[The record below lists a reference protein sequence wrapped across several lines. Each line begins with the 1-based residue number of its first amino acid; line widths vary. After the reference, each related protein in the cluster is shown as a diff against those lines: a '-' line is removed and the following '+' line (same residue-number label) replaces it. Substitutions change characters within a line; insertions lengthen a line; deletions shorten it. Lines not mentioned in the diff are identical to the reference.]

1 MLLEGKKVL
10 VTGGT
15 GALGRALCRVFAR
28 EGADVAFN
36 YLRHKVRAGEVARSI
51 EALGRRA
58 MAHQA
63 SVLDAKAVTAMVA
76 ATVEAFSGIDVLINN
91 AGSTQVLPFPLIE
104 EADWD
109 EVMDVNVKGPYIV
122 TREVVRHMVPRRSG
136 TILNIGSIAGTRMLE
151 VPVHYATAKAAIC
164 GFTISLAK
172 ELARYGI
179 RVNSVVPGLL
189 DSGIA
194 VNVPEGKLKE
204 YLSYCAAGRPGKP
217 EEVAELAAFLC
228 SDRASYINAQNIV
241 IDGGL

>member
-1 MLLEGKKVL
+1 VLLEGKKVL

-36 YLRHKVRAGEVARSI
+36 YLKHKVRAGEVVRSI
-51 EALGRRA
+51 EACGRRA

-76 ATVEAFSGIDVLINN
+76 AIVDAFSGIDVLINN

-109 EVMDVNVKGPYIV
+109 EIMDVNVKGPYIV
-122 TREVVRHMVPRRSG
+122 TREVVRHMIPRRSG
-136 TILNIGSIAGTRMLE
+136 TILNIGSIAGSRMLE
-151 VPVHYATAKAAIC
+151 VPVHYATAKAAVC
-164 GFTISLAK
+164 GFTVSLAK

-194 VNVPEGKLKE
+194 LNVPEVKLKE
-204 YLSYCAAGRPGKP
+204 YLNYCAAGRPGKP

-241 IDGGL
+241 VDGGL

>member
-10 VTGGT
+10 ITGGT

>member
-1 MLLEGKKVL
+1 VLLEGKKVL
-10 VTGGT
+10 ITGGT

>member
-1 MLLEGKKVL
+1 MLLEGKTAL
-10 VTGGT
+10 ITGGT
-15 GALGRALCRVFAR
+15 GALGAAMCRVFAR

-36 YLRHKVRAGEVARSI
+36 YLKREARASEVARAV
-51 EALGRRA
+51 EACGRRA
-58 MAHQA
+58 LSHRA
-63 SVLDAKAVTAMVA
+63 SVLDPKAVAAMVER
-76 ATVEAFSGIDVLINN
+76 TVEAFAAIDILVNN

-109 EVMDVNVKGPYIV
+109 EVMDVNVKGPYLV
-122 TREVVRHMVPRRSG
+122 TREVVRHMVFRRSG
-136 TILNIGSIAGTRMLE
+136 TVLNIGSIAGSRMLE

-164 GFTISLAK
+164 GFTVSLAR

-179 RVNSVVPGLL
+179 RVNAVVPGLL

-194 VNVPEGKLKE
+194 VNVPEAKLKE
-204 YLSYCAAGRPGKP
+204 YLKYCAAGRPGKP

-241 IDGGL
+241 VDGGL

>member
-10 VTGGT
+10 ITGGT

-76 ATVEAFSGIDVLINN
+76 ATVEAFSEIDVLINN

-204 YLSYCAAGRPGKP
+204 YLGYCAAGRPGKP

>member
-1 MLLEGKKVL
+1 VLLEGKKVL
-10 VTGGT
+10 ITGGT
-15 GALGRALCRVFAR
+15 GALGKALCQVFAR

-36 YLRHKVRAGEVARSI
+36 YLKHKARASEVARSI

-63 SVLDAKAVTAMVA
+63 SVLDARAVTAMVA
-76 ATVEAFSGIDVLINN
+76 ATAETFSGIDVLVNN

-104 EADWD
+104 ETDWD
-109 EVMDVNVKGPYIV
+109 EVMDVNVKGPYLV
-122 TREVVRHMVPRRSG
+122 TREVVRLMIPRRSG

-164 GFTISLAK
+164 GFTVSLAK

-189 DSGIA
+189 DSGIGL
-194 VNVPEGKLKE
+194 NVPEVKLQE
-204 YLSYCAAGRPGKP
+204 YLKYCAAGRPGKP

-228 SDRASYINAQNIV
+228 SDRASYVNAQNIV
-241 IDGGL
+241 VDGGL